1 MDVIMKAQNKNATNV
16 STERLAGQS
25 AFNMNAKLELALG
38 LWLSEMSGPSE
49 ELNHMAARM
58 AQIDNR
64 REVLKRAA

>member
-1 MDVIMKAQNKNATNV
+1 MDVIMKAHNKNATTVN
-16 STERLAGQS
+16 TERLAGQT
-25 AFNMNAKLELALG
+25 AFTMTAKLELAMG

-49 ELNHMAARM
+49 ALAHMAARM

>member
-25 AFNMNAKLELALG
+25 AFNLNAKLELALG
-38 LWLSEMSGPSE
+38 LWLSEMLGPSE
-49 ELNHMAARM
+49 ELAHMAARM

-64 REVLKRAA
+64 PQVLKRAA